1 MIVSHYHPSDIVFS
15 QGDDANAFFILKS
28 GELEVIKNGE
38 IVAGITSGKSF
49 GENSLLE
56 AELAKR
62 SATIIAK
69 TESICLSLPRELLL
83 KIFGQDVQ
91 AISLLN
97 CLRTRVSQSSVLSR
111 FTRTQQERLINQC
124 NIQLVEEGTVLLEKN
139 KLYEQI
145 LLILEGTLVQVEE
158 VGCTIYSRMGQ
169 LSRLPPSSGDQKSP

>member
-38 IVAGITSGKSF
+38 IVAGIGAGKSF

-56 AELAKR
+56 AQLAKR

-97 CLRTRVSQSSVLSR
+97 CLRSRVSQSSVLSR

-124 NIQLVEEGTVLLEKN
+124 NIQLLEEGAIVLEKGRE
-139 KLYEQI
+139 YQQI
-145 LLILEGTLVQVEE
+145 LLVLEGTIVQVEE
-158 VGCTIYSRMGQ
+158 VVFAST
-169 LSRLPPSSGDQKSP
+169 SGWDIPTFDHP